1 MAIYKHKETGAVVV
15 TDSELKGD
23 WELVKE
29 KDVQKTPT
37 VPELK
42 SMLTELGI
50 QFNPKANKEEL
61 LQLYQE
67 SQNLNE
73 EE

>member
-1 MAIYKHKETGAVVV
+1 MNTYKDKKTGMTIT
-15 TDSELKGD
+15 TDCELRGD

-29 KDVQKTPT
+29 NTHPKTPT

-50 QFNPKANKEEL
+50 EFNPKANKEEL

>member
-1 MAIYKHKETGAVVV
+1 MDIYKHKETGAVVV
-15 TDSELKGD
+15 TDSELKGV

-29 KDVQKTPT
+29 KNVQKTPT

-42 SMLTELGI
+42 SMLIELGI
-50 QFNPKANKEEL
+50 EFNPKANKEEL

>member
-50 QFNPKANKEEL
+50 EFNPKANKEEL
-61 LQLYQE
+61 LQLYQV